1 MLLVAVGVRVN
12 DFGGGRSDD
21 RIVEL
26 VSSNRRVKV
35 VGNRRFRVVVDVAFG
50 ENIGDLQP
58 DTTLA
63 GANRANAFE

>member
-26 VSSNRRVKV
+26 VLSNRRVKV
-35 VGNRRFRVVVDVAFG
+35 VGNRRFRVVVDAALG